1 LTSSSVRWTAS
12 ALPRLLAFTG
22 LVLVFP
28 CPWYFFAV
36 GGLLPLA
43 VIAKYGLGGGIVLAA
58 SLVHVA
64 VYATLF
70 YFLVRRIRRPRSA
83 AIVLAALF
91 ALSFAPIYGEGENLA
106 AGGKLNRN
114 AWQTYR

>member
-1 LTSSSVRWTAS
+1 MRWTAS
-12 ALPRLLAFTG
+12 ALPRLLALTG
-22 LVLVFP
+22 LVLAFP

-43 VIAKYGLGGGIVLAA
+43 VIARYGLGGGILLVA

-64 VYATLF
+64 LYATLF
-70 YFLVRRIRRPRSA
+70 CFLVRRIERLRSA
-83 AIVLAALF
+83 AIVLAALL

>member
-1 LTSSSVRWTAS
+1 MRIATYIG
-12 ALPRLLAFTG
+12 LL
-22 LVLVFP
+22 VCFP
-28 CPWYFFAV
+28 CPWYLVAV
-36 GGLLPLA
+36 GGLLPLP
-43 VIAKYGLGGGIVLAA
+43 VIAMYGLEGGIILAFSFA
-58 SLVHVA
+58 HVA

-70 YFLVRRIRRPRSA
+70 YFVVRRIRRWRTA
-83 AIVLAALF
+83 GIVIAALF

>member
-1 LTSSSVRWTAS
+1 M
-12 ALPRLLAFTG
+12 
-22 LVLVFP
+22 FP

-43 VIAKYGLGGGIVLAA
+43 VIAKYGVDGGILLAA
-58 SLVHVA
+58 SVVHIVL
-64 VYATLF
+64 YATLF
-70 YFLVRRIRRPRSA
+70 YFLVRRIRRPRTA